1 MNLTTKE
8 CLLYASQIKNNT
20 IESEDLIKDIKYKKG
35 SIDSEEGILT
45 STLSLLGI
53 KRPNNFDHI
62 SNVQKLLTDLTLN
75 DCADTL
81 LSDCSGGQ
89 QKRIVV
95 ALELTAKIKPNIICI
110 DEPTSGLDSNAAEQV
125 FIAQVSITRD

>member
-1 MNLTTKE
+1 MT
-8 CLLYASQIKNNT
+8 
-20 IESEDLIKDIKYKKG
+20 
-35 SIDSEEGILT
+35 SINSEEGFD
-45 STLSLLGI
+45 SSESLL
-53 KRPNNFDHI
+53 RNSFDHI

-95 ALELTAKIKPNIICI
+95 ALELTAEIKPNIICI

-125 FIAQVSITRD
+125 ITAQV